1 MIVKKNKPDSEAN
14 IMFLLFMEYI
24 FKYTHIEHESI
35 KKIMRG
41 EREYLR
47 EGGNK

>member
-1 MIVKKNKPDSEAN
+1 MIVIKKNKPDSEAN
-14 IMFLLFMEYI
+14 MFLLFMEYI
-24 FKYTHIEHESI
+24 FKYTQREHEII